1 MKCDPLCHFVNKK
14 RGLKLRRQGVEEPAV
29 FASRDELA
37 QIAVVL
43 RDHASRRVIRTTA
56 ARRTPKA
63 SRPVLIWPNAML
75 NKVAATVADPISS
88 GMAQSPVFDLRLEH
102 AV

>member
-1 MKCDPLCHFVNKK
+1 MKCDPLCHFVNDKGGWSFDAMALT
-14 RGLKLRRQGVEEPAV
+14 RCRV
-29 FASRDELA
+29 FASCDELA

-43 RDHASRRVIRTTA
+43 RDHASLRVIRTTA

-75 NKVAATVADPISS
+75 NKVAASVADLITS